1 MIYLGSL
8 GRMVGV
14 ACPAEQRSS
23 TADRYSFQTTLGGR
37 VKAQVRP
44 EGRRTWDL
52 RLPRTST
59 SSDVA
64 VLQAFADG
72 SWGPGPFRFVP
83 AEAPSTNLLP
93 PRVAACDSSE
103 NPSYLVVD
111 GGPVQVD
118 GQWFAQSYFNTADV
132 VIFFGKD
139 YESGA
144 VPVDAGQRVTASAF
158 VAGNNSRVRVTFYD
172 QHGDSLGSS
181 YGSSAGSGTAFR
193 RSVVTAVPPAGAV
206 AARLFAVDT
215 SRATGPAMTWT
226 DGAGDWSDGR
236 GCAHAV
242 VLKGQSDLIR
252 TGLGGRTYEGV
263 SFTVQEVG

>member
-206 AARLFAVDT
+206 AARLRPGGQAEPRPT
-215 SRATGPAMTWT
+215 SRTPPLSSRPSPPPPSPARVHHPVPK
-226 DGAGDWSDGR
+226 SR
-236 GCAHAV
+236 I
-242 VLKGQSDLIR
+242 LIR
-252 TGLGGRTYEGV
+252 GENAPAILFN
-263 SFTVQEVG
+263 S